1 MSCFC
6 AAVPRRPPLH
16 VANHAVLREK
26 RVIKR
31 MVWHKDRRATAAGW
45 TVDTVDAD
53 SHDNWAAYHVLKAH
67 GQKLVEGDLFADIQR
82 ATDRG
87 LNKHRTVVS
96 KEDEKKSEEEKRKR
110 EEEKRKREEEGEE
123 GEGEEYE

>member
-1 MSCFC
+1 M
-6 AAVPRRPPLH
+6 AKYIGMYLIDEDDEEHP
-16 VANHAVLREK
+16 K

-31 MVWHKDRRATAAGW
+31 MAWHKDRRATAAGW

-82 ATDRG
+82 ATDLG

-96 KEDEKKSEEEKRKR
+96 EEDEKKSEEEKKKKR
-110 EEEKRKREEEGEE
+110 GGKKKKRGGGGRG
-123 GEGEEYE
+123 GGRGI